1 MSKRIV
7 MGYWDCSQCGNKK
20 IKGTQR
26 SCPNCGF
33 VRDKHTKFYISGEV
47 EYLSEKEAEIKG
59 KGPDWICPYCG
70 KLNSVTVDSC
80 TGCGSLKNESEQDY
94 FSAHK
99 GERDINNGVPCK
111 NTKSKTQKPVS
122 EGSFINWINEYWW
135 VLLSVLLSIFLIF
148 GIVWMIMP
156 KQVELTVTG
165 ERWERTIEIE
175 EYKTVEE
182 NDWSIPPGGREKYT
196 KNEIH
201 HYDKVLDHYETK
213 TRTYTEQVYD
223 GQETYYTYSNNGDG
237 TFSEQSHTRPKYRTA
252 VKTETYQD
260 PVYRS
265 VPVYQ
270 TKYYYEIERW
280 VYKESVKSSGSGK
293 TPYWAELN
301 LQENER
307 EGDRSEK
314 YFISGTDEDG
324 KESEYE
330 AGYDIWVQMEKNQ
343 TYQLKVNNSCVL
355 EILN

>member
-1 MSKRIV
+1 MNGRIV

-20 IKGTQR
+20 IKGTER

-33 VRDKHTKFYISGEV
+33 IRDEHTNFYMSGKA
-47 EYLSEKEAEIKG
+47 EYLSAKEAETKG
-59 KGPDWICPYCG
+59 KGADWVCPYCG
-70 KLNSVTVDSC
+70 KLNSVTAASC
-80 TGCGSLKNESEQDY
+80 LGCGSSKNDSEQDY
-94 FSAHK
+94 FSTRK
-99 GERDINNGVPCK
+99 KEQDRKNSVSYEKTKNGSRELVSG
-111 NTKSKTQKPVS
+111 NTFV
-122 EGSFINWINEYWW
+122 NWFDTYWW
-135 VLLSVLLSIFLIF
+135 VLLSVLLSACLIL
-148 GIVWMIMP
+148 GIVWMIIP

-165 ERWERTIEIE
+165 KRCEKTIEIE

-182 NDWSIPPGGREKYT
+182 SDWSVPPGGREKYT

-201 HYDKVLDHYETK
+201 HYDQILDHYETK

-237 TFSEQSHTRPKYRTA
+237 TFSEQSHTRPKYRTE

-265 VPVYQ
+265 VPVYK

-280 VYKESVKSSGSGK
+280 VYKDSVKSSGSGK

-307 EGDRSEK
+307 EGDRSEQ
-314 YFISGTDEDG
+314 YFISGADEDG

-330 AGYDIWVQMEKNQ
+330 AGYDIWVQMEKSG
-343 TYQLKVNNSCVL
+343 TYQVKVQNSCIL
-355 EILN
+355 EILD